1 MEVISPTQI
10 PITFIDIGGLDP
22 IIADLRET
30 VIYSIN
36 LSHLA
41 AFLSL
46 HISTLAEKQD
56 SVSYKVVSAMFSL
69 ASKMQ
74 PAVVF
79 IDEIDDMASMG
90 PLV

>member
-36 LSHLA
+36 LSHL
-41 AFLSL
+41 
-46 HISTLAEKQD
+46 
-56 SVSYKVVSAMFSL
+56 
-69 ASKMQ
+69 
-74 PAVVF
+74 
-79 IDEIDDMASMG
+79 
-90 PLV
+90 